1 MPQGTV
7 KTFDPESRSGTV
19 VLDDQTELAYD
30 TQTFLAS
37 GLEEL
42 RLGQRVRFEIAG
54 TGDDR
59 RVQHLN
65 LVSL

>member
-7 KTFDPESRSGTV
+7 KTFDIESRSGVV
-19 VLDDQTELAYD
+19 VLDDQTEIPYD

-42 RLGQRVRFEIAG
+42 RLGQRVRFEIDGAG
-54 TGDDR
+54 EDR
-59 RVQHLN
+59 RIRELQLA
-65 LVSL
+65 SF